1 MSSFVGI
8 DVSKATLAVAV
19 RPAGLSM
26 SFTNDAQGHRDLL
39 QSLKGLSVSRIVL
52 EATGG
57 YERALLVALLG
68 AGLPAV
74 RVSPHRARAFATA
87 MGRLAKSDPIDA
99 AVLAHLAEV
108 LDAGPTPAISPRQ
121 QALRDIVQRREQLIR
136 WRDDE
141 RRRVQQ
147 AVSPFVRRSLQRS
160 LAAAKREIARFDRE
174 ITAVLAAVDQEN
186 SQRLL
191 AVPGI
196 GPVTTA
202 SLIAYVPE
210 LGTLDRR
217 QVAALVGLAPYNC
230 DSGTHA
236 GKRRIQ
242 GGRPRIRRVLYMAA
256 WSAIRSQ
263 PDFKAR
269 YQSLRQRG
277 KCAKV
282 ALVACMRILL
292 VRLNAM
298 LRDKTEWKMAQA

>member
-19 RPAGLSM
+19 RPAGSSL

-39 QSLKGLSVSRIVL
+39 QSLKGVSVSRIVL

-57 YERALLVALLG
+57 YERALLVALLD

-108 LDAGPTPAISPRQ
+108 LDVGSTPAVSPKL
-121 QALRDIVQRREQLIR
+121 QALRDLVQRREQLIQ
-136 WRDDE
+136 WRDGE

-147 AVSPFVRRSLQRS
+147 ATSPFVRRSLQRS
-160 LAAAKREIARFDRE
+160 LVATQREIARCDRE
-174 ITAVLAAVDQEN
+174 IAAALATVDLES

-202 SLIAYVPE
+202 SLLAYVPE
-210 LGTLDRR
+210 LGALDRR

-230 DSGTHA
+230 DSGAHT
-236 GKRRIQ
+236 GKRRIH

-269 YQSLRQRG
+269 YQALRQRG

-282 ALVACMRILL
+282 ALVACMRVLL
-292 VRLNAM
+292 IRINAM
-298 LRDKTEWKMAQA
+298 LRDKTEWKMAHA

>member
-19 RPAGLSM
+19 RPAGSSL

-57 YERALLVALLG
+57 YERALLVALLD

-108 LDAGPTPAISPRQ
+108 LDVGSTPVVSPKQ
-121 QALRDIVQRREQLIR
+121 QALRDLVQRREQLIQ

-147 AVSPFVRRSLQRS
+147 AASPFVRHSLQRS
-160 LAAAKREIARFDRE
+160 LVATQREITRCDRE
-174 ITAVLAAVDQEN
+174 ITAALAAVDLES

-202 SLIAYVPE
+202 SLLAYVPE

-217 QVAALVGLAPYNC
+217 QVAALVGLAPYNS
-230 DSGTHA
+230 DSGAHT
-236 GKRRIQ
+236 GKRRIH

-269 YQSLRQRG
+269 YQDLRQRG

-282 ALVACMRILL
+282 ALVACMRVLL
-292 VRLNAM
+292 IRINAM
-298 LRDKTEWKMAQA
+298 LRDKTEWKMAKI

>member
-19 RPAGLSM
+19 RPAGSPL

-57 YERALLVALLG
+57 YERALLVALLD

-108 LDAGPTPAISPRQ
+108 LDVGSTPVVSPKQ
-121 QALRDIVQRREQLIR
+121 QALRDLVQRREQLIQ

-147 AVSPFVRRSLQRS
+147 AASPFVRHSLQRS
-160 LAAAKREIARFDRE
+160 LVATQREITRCDRE
-174 ITAVLAAVDQEN
+174 ITAALAAVDLES

-202 SLIAYVPE
+202 SLLAYVPE

-217 QVAALVGLAPYNC
+217 QVAALVGLAPYNS
-230 DSGTHA
+230 DSGAHT
-236 GKRRIQ
+236 GKRRIH

-269 YQSLRQRG
+269 YQDLRQRG

-282 ALVACMRILL
+282 ALVACMRVLL
-292 VRLNAM
+292 IRINAM
-298 LRDKTEWKMAQA
+298 LRDKTEWKMAKI

>member
-19 RPAGLSM
+19 RPAGSSL

-57 YERALLVALLG
+57 YERALLVALLD

-108 LDAGPTPAISPRQ
+108 LDVGSTPVVSPKQ
-121 QALRDIVQRREQLIR
+121 QALRDLVQRREQLIQ

-147 AVSPFVRRSLQRS
+147 AASPFVRHSLQRS
-160 LAAAKREIARFDRE
+160 LVATQREITRCDRE
-174 ITAVLAAVDQEN
+174 ITAALAAVNLES

-202 SLIAYVPE
+202 SLLAYVPE

-217 QVAALVGLAPYNC
+217 QVAALVGLAPYNS
-230 DSGTHA
+230 DSGAHT
-236 GKRRIQ
+236 GKRRIH

-269 YQSLRQRG
+269 YQDLRQRG

-282 ALVACMRILL
+282 ALVACMRVLL
-292 VRLNAM
+292 IRINAM
-298 LRDKTEWKMAQA
+298 LRDKTEWKMAKI

>member
-19 RPAGLSM
+19 RPAGSSL

-39 QSLKGLSVSRIVL
+39 QSLKGLTVSRIVL

-57 YERALLVALLG
+57 YERALLVALLD

-108 LDAGPTPAISPRQ
+108 LDVGSTPVVSPKQ
-121 QALRDIVQRREQLIR
+121 QALRDLVQRREQLIQ

-147 AVSPFVRRSLQRS
+147 AASPFVRHSLQRS
-160 LAAAKREIARFDRE
+160 LVATQREITRCDRE
-174 ITAVLAAVDQEN
+174 ITAALAAVDLES

-202 SLIAYVPE
+202 SLLAYVPE

-217 QVAALVGLAPYNC
+217 QVAALVGLAPYNS
-230 DSGTHA
+230 DSGAHT
-236 GKRRIQ
+236 GKRRIH

-269 YQSLRQRG
+269 YQDLRQRG

-282 ALVACMRILL
+282 ALVACMRVLL
-292 VRLNAM
+292 IRINAM
-298 LRDKTEWKMAQA
+298 LRDKTEWKMAKI